1 MMADRFPPSAS
12 AHYQIRREPHQHSGE
27 QHTNNNGKNDLPLA
41 HTQEVSQFHSFL
53 PFCAGYPPH

>member
-1 MMADRFPPSAS
+1 MAENLASAS

-41 HTQEVSQFHSFL
+41 HTQEVYQFHSFCPL
-53 PFCAGYPPH
+53 RRFPL